1 MMNQV
6 APPGAASRAKSQRF
20 SMPVPEPQTSRA
32 AAGTTEVD
40 SDLVAAQ
47 SAAAD
52 ALLRCR
58 ATHPE
63 TGEDVCCVHAAMA
76 AHTNTAAARE
86 LRKVADELDD
96 CIRLEAAGCDP
107 QYVAGLQ
114 FAIERMYAALE
125 DLTWKGRV

>member
-1 MMNQV
+1 
-6 APPGAASRAKSQRF
+6 
-20 SMPVPEPQTSRA
+20 MPEQTTRA
-32 AAGTTEVD
+32 AADATEAD
-40 SDLVAAQ
+40 PDLAAAQ

-76 AHTNTAAARE
+76 AHTNTTAARE
-86 LRKVADELDD
+86 LRKVAGDLAD
-96 CIRLEAAGCDP
+96 CIRLEAAAGRDP

-114 FAIERMYAALE
+114 FAAERVHAAADGLIRGE
-125 DLTWKGRV
+125 LGDDRERC